1 LPNVCSY
8 CIIKTYD
15 AKGRG
20 FVKRIIFHI
29 DVNSAFLS
37 WEAARRVANGED
49 DIRLIPSAIGGDREK
64 RTGVILAKSIPAKKF
79 GIKTG
84 EPVGMALHKCPD
96 LYLAKPDFRLYVK
109 CSKAFMDICREYTPV
124 VEKYSIDECFLDM
137 TGTDILYPDP
147 IKTAY
152 EIKDRIYKELGFT
165 VNVGIGPCKILAKMA
180 SDFEKP
186 NKVHTLFK
194 EEIPEKMWPLPV
206 RELFSIGRS
215 TADRL
220 EGAGIKNIGDLARLD
235 LKTVQALIGE
245 KVGKQIHDYAN
256 GIDLSPVLEEPE
268 EAKGYSISTT
278 LEEDVVTTEGAYKI
292 LLALADSVCQRMRAD
307 DKKAFCV
314 GVTIRG
320 NDFKNHSHQ
329 HTLEEATDITSEVYS
344 ISKRLF
350 SELWDKKT
358 PLRLLGISLTQV
370 TDEENTQLSF
380 FAAEN
385 KEKERRLDKAMD
397 AIREKFGSSTVVR
410 ASNYQSD
417 LEVGKKY
424 KAQIENKIK
433 K

>member
-1 LPNVCSY
+1 ME
-8 CIIKTYD
+8 
-15 AKGRG
+15 
-20 FVKRIIFHI
+20 RIIFHI

-37 WEAARRVANGED
+37 WEAAKRVKNGEP

-84 EPVGMALHKCPD
+84 EPVGMALRKCPD
-96 LYLAKPDFRLYVK
+96 LYLAKPNFKLYVK

-137 TGTDILYPDP
+137 TGMDMLYPDP
-147 IKTAY
+147 VAAAY
-152 EIKDRIYKELGFT
+152 EIKDRIYRELGFT

-186 NKVHTLFK
+186 NKVHTLFLD
-194 EEIPEKMWPLPV
+194 EIETKMWPLPV
-206 RELFSIGRS
+206 GELFSIGHS
-215 TADRL
+215 TAERL
-220 EGAGIKNIGDLARLD
+220 ESAGIKTIGDLARLD
-235 LKTVQALIGE
+235 LKSVQALTGD
-245 KVGKQIHDYAN
+245 KNGKQIHDYAN

-278 LEEDVVTTEGAYKI
+278 LEKDVVTTEEAYKI
-292 LLALADSVCQRMRAD
+292 LLALADSVSARMRAD
-307 DKKAFCV
+307 EKKAFCV

-329 HTLEEATDITSEVYS
+329 HTFDEATDITSEIYS
-344 ISKRLF
+344 MSKRLF
-350 SELWDKKT
+350 SELWDRRT
-358 PLRLLGISLTQV
+358 PLRLLGISLTQI
-370 TDEENTQLSF
+370 TAEDNTQLSF
-380 FAAEN
+380 FAAES
-385 KEKERRLDKAMD
+385 KDKERRIDKAMD
-397 AIREKFGSSTVVR
+397 EIRSRFGSATVVR

-417 LEVGKKY
+417 IEVGKKY
-424 KAQIENKIK
+424 KAQMENNK

>member
-1 LPNVCSY
+1 ME
-8 CIIKTYD
+8 
-15 AKGRG
+15 
-20 FVKRIIFHI
+20 RIIFHI

-37 WEAARRVANGED
+37 WEAAKRVKNGEP

-84 EPVGMALHKCPD
+84 EPVGIALRKCPD
-96 LYLAKPDFRLYVK
+96 LYLAKPDFKLYVK

-137 TGTDILYPDP
+137 TGMDMLYPDP
-147 IKTAY
+147 VAAAY
-152 EIKDRIYKELGFT
+152 EIKDRIYRELGFT

-186 NKVHTLFK
+186 NKVHTLFLD
-194 EEIPEKMWPLPV
+194 EIETKMWPLPV
-206 RELFSIGRS
+206 GELFSIGHS
-215 TADRL
+215 TAERL
-220 EGAGIKNIGDLARLD
+220 ESAGIKTIGDLARLD
-235 LKTVQALIGE
+235 LKSVQALTGD
-245 KVGKQIHDYAN
+245 KNGKQIHDYAN

-278 LEEDVVTTEGAYKI
+278 LEKDVVTTEEAYKI
-292 LLALADSVCQRMRAD
+292 LLALADSVSARMRSD
-307 DKKAFCV
+307 EKKAFCV

-329 HTLEEATDITSEVYS
+329 HTFDEATDITSEIYS
-344 ISKRLF
+344 MSKRLF
-350 SELWDKKT
+350 SELWDRRT
-358 PLRLLGISLTQV
+358 PLRLLGISLTQI
-370 TDEENTQLSF
+370 TAEDNTQLSF
-380 FAAEN
+380 FAAES
-385 KEKERRLDKAMD
+385 KDKERRIDKAMD
-397 AIREKFGSSTVVR
+397 EIRSKFGSATVVR

-417 LEVGKKY
+417 IEVGKKY
-424 KAQIENKIK
+424 KAQMENNK